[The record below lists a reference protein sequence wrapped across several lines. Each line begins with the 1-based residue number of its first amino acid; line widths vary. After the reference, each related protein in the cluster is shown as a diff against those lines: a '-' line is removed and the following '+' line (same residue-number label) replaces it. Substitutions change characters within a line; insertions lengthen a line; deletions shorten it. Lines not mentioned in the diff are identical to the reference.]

1 MDTAR
6 MDTARMDTARM
17 DTARHDGTVALVTGA
32 ASGIGRATAVR
43 LAGEGAT
50 VVATDGNDLALN
62 ELAGEAPSIV
72 TVAGDLLDT
81 AFIDDLVAAAEGVG
95 PVGVLANVAG
105 IMDHFVPVTEL
116 DDDLWHKVLGVNLTA
131 PMQLCRAMI
140 PLMAGRGGGAIV
152 NVASVAGLGG
162 SGAGAAYVSSKH
174 AVIGLTKNIAF
185 TYGPQGIRCNAV
197 CPGDT
202 ETNIGAT
209 AAPTSDW
216 AFERQ
221 LAGIALSPRKAQ
233 PDEIAAAIS
242 WLASS
247 EASNVNGIAMSVDG
261 GWKSA

>member
-1 MDTAR
+1 MGRLTVVDT
-6 MDTARMDTARM
+6 T
-17 DTARHDGTVALVTGA
+17 RHRGVTALVTGA
-32 ASGIGRATAVR
+32 ASGIGRATALR
-43 LAGEGAT
+43 LAGEGAV
-50 VVATDGNDLALN
+50 VVATDGNEAGIA
-62 ELAGEAPSIV
+62 ELADENAGITA
-72 TVAGDLLDT
+72 VAGDLLDG
-81 AFIDDLVAAAEGVG
+81 AFITELLAAAEAVNPIGI
-95 PVGVLANVAG
+95 LANVAG

-116 DDDLWHKVLGVNLTA
+116 DDDLWHKVLGVNITA
-131 PMQLCRAMI
+131 PMRLCRALI
-140 PLMAGRGGGAIV
+140 PLMAGRGGGVIV

-174 AVIGLTKNIAF
+174 ALIGLTKNIAF

-202 ETNIGAT
+202 ETNIGDT

-221 LAGIALSPRKAQ
+221 LASIALSPRQAK

-242 WLASS
+242 WLASG

-261 GWKSA
+261 GWKAA